1 MWVNRPLQ
9 VNQPGQ
15 LSHSSL
21 RGRQMSS
28 KLQLDV
34 SYSSQGWSHL
44 VNAYEGKA
52 GMVYLQIK
60 LCDPCLSALRY
71 TQYMKGAIYILSFLS
86 FHLRRPH
93 PFSGRKS
100 YIDIFH
106 SYSISFSCNRPIF
119 INFMRFTV
127 MLQFG
132 RNVSR
137 LLTIDR
143 FVCGGDAAFC
153 RINLTA
159 CCY

>member
-1 MWVNRPLQ
+1 M
-9 VNQPGQ
+9 
-15 LSHSSL
+15 
-21 RGRQMSS
+21 
-28 KLQLDV
+28 
-34 SYSSQGWSHL
+34 
-44 VNAYEGKA
+44 NAYEGKA

-86 FHLRRPH
+86 FSFHLRRPH
-93 PFSGRKS
+93 DPFSGRKS